1 MILSPKDIG
10 SLVDHTVWQRG
21 KVMDVTAPYAFVHFP
36 SLAASEQ
43 GPVRKVHASIEHL
56 TRSSVQSDP
65 AFDEILSGGSPG
77 KAKSAGKRKAAKSAK
92 PAKVAKTAAV

>member
-65 AFDEILSGGSPG
+65 AFDAILSGGSPG
-77 KAKSAGKRKAAKSAK
+77 KAKSTGKRKSAKSAK
-92 PAKVAKTAAV
+92 TAKIAKTAEV